1 MELIMPSPAENPIL
15 FVAILIIIF
24 AYFYF
29 DKSMK
34 NNDPIANHATST
46 LTSLGILGTFVG
58 ITIALFNFDTL
69 DITNSIPKLLNGL
82 KIAFISS
89 ILGLSA
95 AILYRYNKSKFDEN
109 EDNAKEE
116 YTAGDF
122 YKQVSQLT
130 KEIAKGNKDIKDALV
145 GEGDASLSTQ
155 IGKLRNDFRDFAEKV
170 AEDGS
175 QKLIEALEQVIKD
188 FNQKISEQFGE
199 NFKQLN
205 EAVGALLVWQ
215 KEHKAQVEKLTGLF
229 EETQKGIE
237 LANQSIQSIETST
250 SKIPD
255 QMKEVETVFE
265 KTDLRMEELHNALGT
280 LANLREKAEESL
292 PVVEEH
298 LNAIGEGIKTSV
310 EQQLNTM
317 NESFAAMEKGSA
329 EIQLNLGDLL
339 TSVSDSANF
348 LVDSAKGSQEEL
360 RGVMENI
367 GSELTKSAQTLQDMQ
382 QASAND
388 LEARMRESVET
399 ATENINSLVQEVSSK
414 MAEQVN
420 QNVETLGQNLLAVS
434 QALNESY
441 ERHAQEV
448 NKALKKPKG

>member
-1 MELIMPSPAENPIL
+1 MNFIEENPIL
-15 FVAILIIIF
+15 IGAIIVIVL
-24 AYFYF
+24 AYLYF
-29 DKSMK
+29 SNRLKS
-34 NNDPIANHATST
+34 NDPIVNHATST
-46 LTSLGILGTFVG
+46 LTSLGILGTFLG

-69 DITNSIPKLLNGL
+69 DITNSIPKLLGGL

-89 ILGLSA
+89 ILGLSL
-95 AILYRYNKSKFDEN
+95 AILFRYKKSKSDEN
-109 EDNAKEE
+109 GENAKDE

-122 YKQVSQLT
+122 FKQVSDLT
-130 KEIAKGNKDIKDALV
+130 KEIANGNKDIKEALV
-145 GEGDASLSTQ
+145 GDGDASLSTQ

-215 KEHKAQVEKLTGLF
+215 KEHKAQVEKLTELF

-237 LANQSIQSIETST
+237 VANQSIQSIEAST
-250 SKIPD
+250 SKIPN

-265 KTDLRMEELHNALGT
+265 KTDLRMEELHGALGT

-292 PVVEEH
+292 PIVEEH
-298 LNAIGEGIKTSV
+298 LNAIGDGIKTSV
-310 EQQLNTM
+310 EKQLNTM
-317 NESFAAMEKGSA
+317 NDSFNAMEKGN
-329 EIQLNLGDLL
+329 ENIQSNLADLI
-339 TSVSDSANF
+339 TSVSDSANL

-360 RGVMENI
+360 KGVMVSI
-367 GSELTKSAQTLQDMQ
+367 GTDLTKSAQSLQEMQ
-382 QASAND
+382 QNSAND
-388 LEARMRESVET
+388 IEAKMRQSIET
-399 ATENINSLVQEVSSK
+399 ATENINSLVQEVSNK

-420 QNVETLGQNLLAVS
+420 QNVETLGQNLTAVS

-448 NKALKKPKG
+448 NKALNKTKG

>member
-1 MELIMPSPAENPIL
+1 MNFIEENSVLIGTIIVIVVAYL
-15 FVAILIIIF
+15 FFSNKL
-24 AYFYF
+24 
-29 DKSMK
+29 KS
-34 NNDPIANHATST
+34 NDPIVNHATST
-46 LTSLGILGTFVG
+46 LTSLGILGTFLG

-69 DITNSIPKLLNGL
+69 DITNSIPELLGGL

-89 ILGLSA
+89 ILGLSL
-95 AILYRYNKSKFDEN
+95 AIVFRYKKSKSDEN
-109 EDNAKEE
+109 GENAKDE

-122 YKQVSQLT
+122 FKQVSDLT
-130 KEIAKGNKDIKDALV
+130 KEISNGNKDIKEALV
-145 GEGDASLSTQ
+145 GDGDASLSTQ

-215 KEHKAQVEKLTGLF
+215 KEHKAQVEKLTELF

-237 LANQSIQSIETST
+237 VANQSIQSIEAST
-250 SKIPD
+250 SKIPN

-265 KTDLRMEELHNALGT
+265 KTDLRMEELHGALGT

-292 PVVEEH
+292 PIVEEH
-298 LNAIGEGIKTSV
+298 LNAIGDGIKTSV
-310 EQQLNTM
+310 EKQLNTM
-317 NESFAAMEKGSA
+317 NDSFNAMEKGN
-329 EIQLNLGDLL
+329 ENIQSNLADLI
-339 TSVSDSANF
+339 TSVADSANL

-360 RGVMENI
+360 KGVMVNI
-367 GSELTKSAQTLQDMQ
+367 GTDLTKSAQSLQEMQ
-382 QASAND
+382 QNSAND
-388 LEARMRESVET
+388 IEAKMRQSIET
-399 ATENINSLVQEVSSK
+399 ATENINSLVQEVSNK

-420 QNVETLGQNLLAVS
+420 QNVETLGQNLTAVS

-448 NKALKKPKG
+448 NKALNQTKG

>member
-1 MELIMPSPAENPIL
+1 MNFIEENPIL
-15 FVAILIIIF
+15 IGAIIVIVL

-29 DKSMK
+29 SNRLKS
-34 NNDPIANHATST
+34 NDPIVNHATST
-46 LTSLGILGTFVG
+46 LTSLGILGTFLG

-69 DITNSIPKLLNGL
+69 DITNSIPKLLGGL

-89 ILGLSA
+89 ILGLSL
-95 AILYRYNKSKFDEN
+95 AILFRYKKSKSDEN
-109 EDNAKEE
+109 GENAKDE

-122 YKQVSQLT
+122 FKQVSDLT
-130 KEIAKGNKDIKDALV
+130 KEIANGNKDIKEALV
-145 GEGDASLSTQ
+145 GDGDASLSTQ

-215 KEHKAQVEKLTGLF
+215 KEHKAQVEKLTELF

-237 LANQSIQSIETST
+237 VANQSIQSIEAST
-250 SKIPD
+250 SKIPN

-265 KTDLRMEELHNALGT
+265 KTDLRMEELHSALGT

-292 PVVEEH
+292 PIVEEH
-298 LNAIGEGIKTSV
+298 LNAIGDGIKTSV
-310 EQQLNTM
+310 EKQLNTM
-317 NESFAAMEKGSA
+317 NDSFNAMEKGN
-329 EIQLNLGDLL
+329 ENIQSNLADLI
-339 TSVSDSANF
+339 TSVSDSANL

-360 RGVMENI
+360 KGVMVSI
-367 GSELTKSAQTLQDMQ
+367 GTDLTKSAQSLQEMQ
-382 QASAND
+382 QNSAND
-388 LEARMRESVET
+388 IEAKMRQSIET
-399 ATENINSLVQEVSSK
+399 ATENINSLVQEVSNK

-420 QNVETLGQNLLAVS
+420 QNVETLGQNLTAVS

-448 NKALKKPKG
+448 NKALNKTKG

>member
-1 MELIMPSPAENPIL
+1 MNFIEENPIL
-15 FVAILIIIF
+15 IGAIIVIVL
-24 AYFYF
+24 AYLYF
-29 DKSMK
+29 SNRLKS
-34 NNDPIANHATST
+34 NDPIVNHATST
-46 LTSLGILGTFVG
+46 LTSLGILGTFLG

-69 DITNSIPKLLNGL
+69 DITNSIPKLLGGL

-89 ILGLSA
+89 ILGLSL
-95 AILYRYNKSKFDEN
+95 AILFRYKKSKSDEN
-109 EDNAKEE
+109 EENAKDE

-122 YKQVSQLT
+122 FKQVSELT
-130 KEIAKGNKDIKDALV
+130 KEIANGNKDIKEALV
-145 GEGDASLSTQ
+145 GDGDASLSTQ

-215 KEHKAQVEKLTGLF
+215 KEHKAQVEKLTELF

-237 LANQSIQSIETST
+237 VANQSIQSIEAST
-250 SKIPD
+250 SKIPN

-265 KTDLRMEELHNALGT
+265 KTDLRMEELHGALGT

-292 PVVEEH
+292 PIVEEH
-298 LNAIGEGIKTSV
+298 LNAIGDGIKTSV
-310 EQQLNTM
+310 EKQLNTM
-317 NESFAAMEKGSA
+317 NDSFNAMEKGN
-329 EIQLNLGDLL
+329 ENIQSNLADLI
-339 TSVSDSANF
+339 TSVSDSANL

-360 RGVMENI
+360 KGVMVSI
-367 GSELTKSAQTLQDMQ
+367 GTDLTKSAQSLQEMQ
-382 QASAND
+382 QNSAND
-388 LEARMRESVET
+388 IEAKMRQSIET
-399 ATENINSLVQEVSSK
+399 ATENINSLVQEVSNK

-420 QNVETLGQNLLAVS
+420 QNVETLGQNLTAVS

-448 NKALKKPKG
+448 NKALNKTKG

>member
-1 MELIMPSPAENPIL
+1 MNFIEENPIL
-15 FVAILIIIF
+15 IGAIIVIVL
-24 AYFYF
+24 AYLYF
-29 DKSMK
+29 SNRLKS
-34 NNDPIANHATST
+34 NDPIVNHATST
-46 LTSLGILGTFVG
+46 LTSLGILGTFLG

-69 DITNSIPKLLNGL
+69 DITNSIPKLLGGL

-89 ILGLSA
+89 ILGLSL
-95 AILYRYNKSKFDEN
+95 AILFRYEKSKSDEN
-109 EDNAKEE
+109 GENAKDE

-122 YKQVSQLT
+122 FKQVSELT
-130 KEIAKGNKDIKDALV
+130 KEIANGNKDIKEALV
-145 GEGDASLSTQ
+145 GDGDASLSTQ

-215 KEHKAQVEKLTGLF
+215 KEHKAQVEKLTELF

-237 LANQSIQSIETST
+237 VANQSIQSIEAST
-250 SKIPD
+250 SKIPN

-265 KTDLRMEELHNALGT
+265 KTDLRMEELHSALGT

-292 PVVEEH
+292 PIVEEH
-298 LNAIGEGIKTSV
+298 LNAIGDGIKTSV
-310 EQQLNTM
+310 EKQLNTM
-317 NESFAAMEKGSA
+317 NDSFNAMEKGN
-329 EIQLNLGDLL
+329 ENIQSNLADLI
-339 TSVSDSANF
+339 TSVSDSANL

-360 RGVMENI
+360 KGVMVNI
-367 GSELTKSAQTLQDMQ
+367 GTDLTKSAQSLQEMQ
-382 QASAND
+382 QNSAND
-388 LEARMRESVET
+388 IEAKMRQSIET
-399 ATENINSLVQEVSSK
+399 ATENINSLVQEVSNK

-420 QNVETLGQNLLAVS
+420 QNVETLGQNLTAVS

-448 NKALKKPKG
+448 NKALNKTKG

>member
-1 MELIMPSPAENPIL
+1 MPSPAENPIL
-15 FVAILIIIF
+15 YIAVFIIF
-24 AYFYF
+24 FAFIYFN
-29 DKSMK
+29 DCMK
-34 NNDPIANHATST
+34 NNNPMANHATSI
-46 LTSLGILGTFVG
+46 LTSLGILGTFIG

-69 DITNSIPKLLNGL
+69 DITNSIPKLLGGL

-95 AILYRYNKSKFDEN
+95 AILFRYNKSKFDESEEN
-109 EDNAKEE
+109 TKDE

-145 GEGDASLSTQ
+145 GDGDASLSTQ

-205 EAVGALLVWQ
+205 EAVGALLIWQ

-237 LANQSIQSIETST
+237 AVNQSVQSIEAST
-250 SKIPD
+250 AKIPD

-265 KTDLRMEELHNALGT
+265 KTDLRMEELHQALGT

-317 NESFAAMEKGSA
+317 NESFSAMEKGN
-329 EIQLNLGDLL
+329 EDIQSNLADLIS
-339 TSVSDSANF
+339 SVSDSANL
-348 LVDSAKGSQEEL
+348 LVESAKGNQEEL
-360 RGVMENI
+360 RGVMKDI
-367 GSELTKSAQTLQDMQ
+367 GEELTESAKTLQDMQ
-382 QASAND
+382 ESSAND
-388 LEARMRESVET
+388 LEEKMRRSVET
-399 ATENINSLVQEVSSK
+399 ATENINSLVQEVSTK

-434 QALNESY
+434 QALNQSY
-441 ERHAQEV
+441 ERHVQEV
-448 NKALKKPKG
+448 NKVLNKPEG

>member
-1 MELIMPSPAENPIL
+1 MNFIEENPIL
-15 FVAILIIIF
+15 IDAIIVIVL
-24 AYFYF
+24 AYLYF
-29 DKSMK
+29 SNRLKS
-34 NNDPIANHATST
+34 NDPIVNHATST
-46 LTSLGILGTFVG
+46 LTSLGILGTFLG

-69 DITNSIPKLLNGL
+69 DITNSIPKLLGGL

-89 ILGLSA
+89 ILGLSL
-95 AILYRYNKSKFDEN
+95 AILFRYKKSKSDEN
-109 EDNAKEE
+109 EENAKDE

-122 YKQVSQLT
+122 FKQVSELT
-130 KEIAKGNKDIKDALV
+130 KEIANGNKDIKEALV
-145 GEGDASLSTQ
+145 GDGDASLSTQ

-215 KEHKAQVEKLTGLF
+215 KEHKAQVEKLTELF

-237 LANQSIQSIETST
+237 VANQSIQSIEAST
-250 SKIPD
+250 SKIPN

-265 KTDLRMEELHNALGT
+265 KTDLRMEELHGALGT

-292 PVVEEH
+292 PIVEEH
-298 LNAIGEGIKTSV
+298 LNAIGDGIKTSV
-310 EQQLNTM
+310 EKQLNTM
-317 NESFAAMEKGSA
+317 NDSFNAMEKGN
-329 EIQLNLGDLL
+329 ENIQSNLADLI
-339 TSVSDSANF
+339 TSVSDSANL

-360 RGVMENI
+360 KGVMVSI
-367 GSELTKSAQTLQDMQ
+367 GTDLTKSAQSLQEMQ
-382 QASAND
+382 QNSAND
-388 LEARMRESVET
+388 IEAKMRQSIET
-399 ATENINSLVQEVSSK
+399 ATENINSLVQEVSNK

-420 QNVETLGQNLLAVS
+420 QNVETLGQNLTAVS

-448 NKALKKPKG
+448 NKALNKTKG